1 MHLQDLQKHLN
12 VNLPS
17 DYKQINLVAVQLI
30 QCFKEIRPELALVL
44 QQIIESYNL
53 VILQTAQ
60 MKQTAFVR

>member
-60 MKQTAFVR
+60 MKQTASVR